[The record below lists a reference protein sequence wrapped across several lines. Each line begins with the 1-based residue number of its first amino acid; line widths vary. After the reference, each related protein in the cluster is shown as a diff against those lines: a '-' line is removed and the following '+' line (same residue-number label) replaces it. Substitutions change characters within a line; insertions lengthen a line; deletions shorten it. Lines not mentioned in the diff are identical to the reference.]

1 MTHNNSQNRPPA
13 NLFAAAIVAGSLGL
27 AALPAQADINVGISL
42 SSTGPA
48 AALGIPEKNTVPLL
62 PDTVAGE
69 KVNYIV
75 LDDATDASQAGKNAR
90 KLVNDDKVDI
100 LLGSSATPP
109 SAAMAEVAN
118 ESKTP
123 QITIAPVE
131 LPGDKNTWV
140 FRAPQHYD
148 VMADGLISHMKSKG
162 VKTLGFIG
170 YTDAYG
176 ESWLTAM
183 KKATKA
189 AGIKLTAV
197 ERFNRTDTSVT
208 GQAVK
213 IVAAKPDAVL
223 VAASGTPSVLPQVTL
238 LDRGFKGQV
247 YQTHGTA
254 TKEFMR
260 VGGKAVEG
268 TVMPVGPVV
277 VADQLPDSHPSKK
290 LGLEYTKRYEEKYG
304 KGSLSA
310 FGAQFYDAFLL
321 FQAAVPTAL
330 KAARPGSPEF
340 RQALRDAIEA
350 SHEVVATHGVYNM
363 SPTDHFGLDKR
374 ARVLIQVENGDWKL
388 LNVDEPK

>member
-1 MTHNNSQNRPPA
+1 MSTRIK
-13 NLFAAAIVAGSLGL
+13 FAVTAVAASI
-27 AALPAQADINVGISL
+27 AAWSLPALADINVGISL
-42 SSTGPA
+42 STTGPA

-62 PDTVAGE
+62 PDTISGE

-75 LDDATDASQAGKNAR
+75 LDDGTDASQAGRNAR
-90 KLVNDDKVDI
+90 KLTTDDNVDI
-100 LLGSSATPP
+100 MLGSSSTPP

-123 QITIAPVE
+123 LITVAPVE
-131 LPGDKNTWV
+131 LPEDKNHWV

-148 VMADGLISHMKSKG
+148 IMADGLITHMKANG
-162 VKTLGFIG
+162 VKSLGFIG

-176 ESWLTAM
+176 ESWLKAM
-183 KKATKA
+183 KKATEA
-189 AGIKLTAV
+189 AGIKLDAI

-213 IVAAKPDAVL
+213 LVAAKPDAIL
-223 VAASGTPSVLPQVTL
+223 VVASGTPSVLPQVTL
-238 LDRGFKGQV
+238 QDRGFKGQI

-260 VGGKAVEG
+260 VGGKAVDG
-268 TVMPVGPVV
+268 TIMPVGPVV

-290 LGLEYTKRYEEKYG
+290 IALEYIKRYEDKYG

-321 FQAAVPTAL
+321 FQAAVPQAL
-330 KAARPGSPEF
+330 EKAKPGTPEF
-340 RQALRDAIEA
+340 RAALRDGIEG
-350 SHEVVATHGVYNM
+350 SKEVVATHGVYNM
-363 SPTDHFGLDKR
+363 SPQDHFGMDER
-374 ARVLIQVENGDWKL
+374 ARVLLRVENGDWKL
-388 LNVDEPK
+388 IDADKPTPALKK

>member
-1 MTHNNSQNRPPA
+1 MHKKLT
-13 NLFAAAIVAGSLGL
+13 LAAAIAAGSMVVM
-27 AALPAQADINVGISL
+27 ASPALADINVGISL
-42 SSTGPA
+42 STTGPA

-75 LDDATDASQAGKNAR
+75 LDDATDATQAGRNAR
-90 KLVNDDKVDI
+90 KLVDEDKVDI
-100 LLGSSATPP
+100 ILGSSATPT
-109 SAAMAEVAN
+109 SAAIAEVVN
-118 ESKTP
+118 EAKTP
-123 QITIAPVE
+123 LITIAPVE
-131 LPGDKNTWV
+131 LPADKNEWV

-148 VMADGLISHMKSKG
+148 VMADGLISHMKATG

-183 KKATKA
+183 KKATEA
-189 AGIKLTAV
+189 AGIELTAV

-213 IVAAKPDAVL
+213 IVSAKPDAVL
-223 VAASGTPSVLPQVTL
+223 VVASGTPSVLPQVTL
-238 LDRGFKGQV
+238 QDRGFKGQI

-268 TVMPVGPVV
+268 TIMPVGPVV
-277 VADQLPDSHPSKK
+277 VADQLPDSNPSKK
-290 LGLEYTKRYEEKYG
+290 LGLDYTERYEAKYG

-321 FQAAVPTAL
+321 FQNAVPDAL
-330 KAARPGSPEF
+330 KAAKPGTPEF
-340 RQALRDAIEA
+340 RAALRDAIEK
-350 SHEVVATHGVYNM
+350 SKEVVATHGVYNM
-363 SPTDHFGLDKR
+363 TPTDHFGMDER
-374 ARVLIQVENGDWKL
+374 ARVLITVKDGDWSL
-388 LNVDEPK
+388 IDMEALNKKQ

>member
-1 MTHNNSQNRPPA
+1 MNKKLT
-13 NLFAAAIVAGSLGL
+13 LAAAIAAGSMAV
-27 AALPAQADINVGISL
+27 AAAPAHADINVGISL

-62 PDTVAGE
+62 PDTIEGE

-75 LDDATDASQAGKNAR
+75 LDDATDATQAGRNAR
-90 KLVNDDKVDI
+90 KLVAEDKVDI

-118 ESKTP
+118 ESQTP

-131 LPGDKNTWV
+131 LPEDKNKWV

-148 VMADGLISHMKSKG
+148 VMADGLISHMKATG

-183 KKATKA
+183 KKATEA

-197 ERFNRTDTSVT
+197 ERFNRNDTSVT

-223 VAASGTPSVLPQVTL
+223 VVASGTPSVLPQVTL
-238 LDRGFKGQV
+238 QDRGFKGQI

-268 TVMPVGPVV
+268 TIMPVGPVV
-277 VADQLPDSHPSKK
+277 VADQLPDSNPSKK
-290 LGLEYTKRYEEKYG
+290 LGLDYTERYEAKYG

-321 FQAAVPTAL
+321 FQNAVPVAL
-330 KAARPGSPEF
+330 KAAKPGTPEF
-340 RQALRDAIEA
+340 RAALRDAIEN
-350 SHEVVATHGVYNM
+350 SKEVVTTHGVYNM
-363 SPTDHFGLDKR
+363 TPTDHFGMDER
-374 ARVLIQVENGDWKL
+374 ARVLITVKDGDWSL
-388 LNVDEPK
+388 VDMDAVTNKKQ

>member
-1 MTHNNSQNRPPA
+1 MNKKLTLVA
-13 NLFAAAIVAGSLGL
+13 AVAAGAMGVFAM
-27 AALPAQADINVGISL
+27 PAQADINVGISL

-62 PDTVAGE
+62 PDTIAGE

-75 LDDATDASQAGKNAR
+75 LDDATDATQAGRNAR
-90 KLVNDDKVDI
+90 KLVTEDEVDI
-100 LLGSSATPP
+100 LMGSSSTPP
-109 SAAMAEVAN
+109 SAAMAEIAN
-118 ESKTP
+118 EFETP
-123 QITIAPVE
+123 QITVAPVE
-131 LPGDKNTWV
+131 LPADKNKWV

-148 VMADGLISHMKSKG
+148 VMADGLISHMKAIG

-183 KKATKA
+183 KKATEA

-197 ERFNRTDTSVT
+197 ERFNRNDTSVT

-223 VAASGTPSVLPQVTL
+223 VVASGTPSVLPQVTL
-238 LDRGFKGQV
+238 QDRGFKGQI

-268 TVMPVGPVV
+268 TIMPVGPVV
-277 VADQLPDSHPSKK
+277 VASQLPDSNPSKK
-290 LGLEYTKRYEEKYG
+290 LGLDYTERYEAKYG

-321 FQAAVPTAL
+321 FQNAVPQAL
-330 KAARPGSPEF
+330 KVAKPGTAEF
-340 RQALRDAIEA
+340 RAALRDAIEN
-350 SHEVVATHGVYNM
+350 SKEVVATHGVYNM
-363 SPTDHFGLDKR
+363 TPTDHFGMDER
-374 ARVLIQVENGDWKL
+374 ARVLITVKDGDWAL
-388 LNVDEPK
+388 VDLEALKNKKQ